1 MKYWR
6 GLIAC
11 GSIALS
17 VTGCSGEKSPDEIRA
32 ALEKGVVLI
41 TYGDK
46 GGHGTGF
53 VVGRSGGVCTALTAA
68 HV

>member
-1 MKYWR
+1 MRYWR

-17 VTGCSGEKSPDEIRA
+17 VTGCWGEKSPDEIRA

-41 TYGDK
+41 ICGDK
-46 GGHGTGF
+46 GGYGT
-53 VVGRSGGVCTALTAA
+53 VRPQPPVQKVGLGGI
-68 HV
+68 